1 MFQNNA
7 MFKPCWGII
16 ILLLVKSV
24 KLGQLFPMG
33 KNQGND
39 LINVSY
45 SGRASDDNTVLFLC
59 HSLHKVISAKTL
71 PKMWK
76 GGEEVL
82 RNVWEDGRRYLCKIW
97 FESCQILISIFCSLQ
112 TFGGGVPMKSS
123 PSKLPPSAARL
134 AYLSAHVIWLIFFKG
149 IGGSFCHRM
158 IWVGWCI
165 CGTFKARISAVLSC
179 KIPSR
184 VTAWSVE
191 LKMKA

>member
-97 FESCQILISIFCSLQ
+97 LKSCQILQKSNTLTDMEATSSMKHWLAEAYKEAQ
-112 TFGGGVPMKSS
+112 LGLAEGGLPIGILCWILWS
-123 PSKLPPSAARL
+123 PL
-134 AYLSAHVIWLIFFKG
+134 V
-149 IGGSFCHRM
+149 
-158 IWVGWCI
+158 CI
-165 CGTFKARISAVLSC
+165 KYF
-179 KIPSR
+179 
-184 VTAWSVE
+184 
-191 LKMKA
+191 

>member
-33 KNQGND
+33 KNQGNV

-45 SGRASDDNTVLFLC
+45 NGRASDDNTVLFLC
-59 HSLHKVISAKTL
+59 HSLQQNISANII
-71 PKMWK
+71 PEMWK
-76 GGEEVL
+76 SGEEVL
-82 RNVWEDGRRYLCKIW
+82 RNVWEDGRRYLRKMW
-97 FESCQILISIFCSLQ
+97 FESCQILISIFWSLK

-134 AYLSAHVIWLIFFKG
+134 AYLSAHMIWLIFFKG
-149 IGGSFCHRM
+149 GSFGHRSV
-158 IWVGWCI
+158 WVG
-165 CGTFKARISAVLSC
+165 
-179 KIPSR
+179 
-184 VTAWSVE
+184 
-191 LKMKA
+191 

>member
-97 FESCQILISIFCSLQ
+97 FKSCQILISIFCSLK

-134 AYLSAHVIWLIFFKG
+134 AYLSADVIWLFLSDPSPI
-149 IGGSFCHRM
+149 IGNACQ
-158 IWVGWCI
+158 
-165 CGTFKARISAVLSC
+165 
-179 KIPSR
+179 
-184 VTAWSVE
+184 
-191 LKMKA
+191 